1 MIDVRLTA
9 TNPEDSTLVPVPCN
23 SRGELLTVAPKIE
36 AIPNDVDIQGDLT
49 VAGTINGAVFPDSSG
64 GIDLPPDPY
73 EGALL
78 GWLNGGL
85 AWIGTPPIPVPPG
98 RFGPITAWDPE
109 GRLVVEGEI
118 PEQIKQGVYIYQ
130 CNEDG
135 SIYVEGWDNSQKWST
150 GYFDLAYGAEYA
162 SVAFN
167 GKLTDYSQVADTS
180 DGGGYNFPGTLN
192 GSLIVYTTTKTPTS
206 GSSTTVT
213 LSNGMNQVAN
223 RGYTQDYEILD
234 FGNVTNITSIKL
246 SNGGLLWGVSLN
258 GDLLV
263 DDGEYPTAPNL
274 NFRVQSVIGQA
285 MIGSSNRTENFTVG
299 KYLRIPEQ
307 NVARWLY
314 DGNLTKVITSTG
326 IDISRLTEN

>member
-1 MIDVRLTA
+1 
-9 TNPEDSTLVPVPCN
+9 
-23 SRGELLTVAPKIE
+23 
-36 AIPNDVDIQGDLT
+36 
-49 VAGTINGAVFPDSSG
+49 
-64 GIDLPPDPY
+64 
-73 EGALL
+73 
-78 GWLNGGL
+78 
-85 AWIGTPPIPVPPG
+85 
-98 RFGPITAWDPE
+98 
-109 GRLVVEGEI
+109 
-118 PEQIKQGVYIYQ
+118 
-130 CNEDG
+130 
-135 SIYVEGWDNSQKWST
+135 
-150 GYFDLAYGAEYA
+150 
-162 SVAFN
+162 
-167 GKLTDYSQVADTS
+167 
-180 DGGGYNFPGTLN
+180 
-192 GSLIVYTTTKTPTS
+192 
-206 GSSTTVT
+206 
-213 LSNGMNQVAN
+213 MNQVAN